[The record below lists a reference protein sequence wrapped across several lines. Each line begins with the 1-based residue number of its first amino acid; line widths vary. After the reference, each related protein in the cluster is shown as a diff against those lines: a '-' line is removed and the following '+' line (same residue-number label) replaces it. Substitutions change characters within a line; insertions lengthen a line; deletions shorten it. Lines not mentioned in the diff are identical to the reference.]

1 MLFFKT
7 KTIGNFGENEAEK
20 FLRKNGYKILERNYA
35 TKLGEIDI
43 IAQKDNYICF
53 VEVKTRSNENYGT
66 PRDAVNYHKQKKI
79 ISVAKYYMLTKN
91 KDMFLRFD
99 VIEVVVNKDK
109 TKVEKIEHIED
120 AFWC

>member
-20 FLRKNGYKILERNYA
+20 FLRKNGYKILERNYT

-43 IAQKDNYICF
+43 IVQKDNYICF

>member
-43 IAQKDNYICF
+43 IAQKDDYICF

>member
-20 FLRKNGYKILERNYA
+20 FLRKNGYKILERNYT

-43 IAQKDNYICF
+43 IAQKDDYICF

>member
-20 FLRKNGYKILERNYA
+20 FLRKNGYKILERNYE

-43 IAQKDNYICF
+43 IAQKDDYICF
-53 VEVKTRSNENYGT
+53 IEVKTRSNENYGT

>member
-20 FLRKNGYKILERNYA
+20 FLRKNGYKILERNYT

-43 IAQKDNYICF
+43 IAQKDDYICF

-109 TKVEKIEHIED
+109 TKIEKIEHIED

>member
-7 KTIGNFGENEAEK
+7 KNVGNFGESEAVK
-20 FLRKNGYKILERNYA
+20 FLRKKGYKILERNYT
-35 TKLGEIDI
+35 TKFGEIDI

-79 ISVAKYYMLTKN
+79 ILVANYYMLSKN
-91 KDMFLRFD
+91 QDMFLRFD
-99 VIEVVVNKDK
+99 VIEVVVTKDK
-109 TKVEKIEHIED
+109 TKIEKIEHIEE

>member
-1 MLFFKT
+1 MLFLKT

-20 FLRKNGYKILERNYA
+20 FLRKNGYKILERNYT

-79 ISVAKYYMLTKN
+79 ISVANYYMLTKN

-109 TKVEKIEHIED
+109 TRVEKIEHIED

>member
-20 FLRKNGYKILERNYA
+20 FLRKNGYKILERNYT

-43 IAQKDNYICF
+43 IAQKDDYICF

-91 KDMFLRFD
+91 KDMFLCFD
-99 VIEVVVNKDK
+99 VIVVVVNKDK

>member
-20 FLRKNGYKILERNYA
+20 FLRKNGYKILERNYT